1 LRRAA
6 ELAYLRPKLS
16 RVRKRREEDGMEPTN
31 GVESEATGTGAG
43 APLPRAAGLPAR
55 PELEGEVERNP
66 IFDALVGSDE
76 GKDVAGLVAY
86 SIYKQ
91 NKRAW
96 LDDFVK
102 TTGRAP
108 SDAETRSYIIGESTE
123 RRIAT
128 YRRLA
133 ASTLAGD
140 ARRARRGARR
150 GQCREQRPGR
160 CGRWRSSS
168 RWGWSASRSTP
179 AISPARNSQ
188 RTSVKR
194 RAARVSPV

>member
-1 LRRAA
+1 
-6 ELAYLRPKLS
+6 
-16 RVRKRREEDGMEPTN
+16 MEPTN
-31 GVESEATGTGAG
+31 GVESEAMGTGVG
-43 APLPRAAGLPAR
+43 APLPRAAGLPVR
-55 PELEGEVERNP
+55 QDPEGEVERNP
-66 IFDALVGSDE
+66 IFDALVGSNE
-76 GKDVAGLVAY
+76 GDVAGLVAY

-133 ASTLAGD
+133 AATLAGD
-140 ARRARRGARR
+140 APSRAKGRANGSISRTAAGAL
-150 GQCREQRPGR
+150 
-160 CGRWRSSS
+160 W
-168 RWGWSASRSTP
+168 AL
-179 AISPARNSQ
+179 AIIVALAVVGLAIHAGYFSGA
-188 RTSVKR
+188 K
-194 RAARVSPV
+194 

>member
-1 LRRAA
+1 
-6 ELAYLRPKLS
+6 
-16 RVRKRREEDGMEPTN
+16 MEPTN
-31 GVESEATGTGAG
+31 GVESEATGTGAS

-76 GKDVAGLVAY
+76 EDVAGLVAY

-140 ARRARRGARR
+140 APVRSVGRANAPMSRTAAGAL
-150 GQCREQRPGR
+150 
-160 CGRWRSSS
+160 W
-168 RWGWSASRSTP
+168 AL
-179 AISPARNSQ
+179 AIIVALG
-188 RTSVKR
+188 VVGLAIHAGYFAGAK
-194 RAARVSPV
+194 

>member
-1 LRRAA
+1 
-6 ELAYLRPKLS
+6 
-16 RVRKRREEDGMEPTN
+16 MEPTN
-31 GVESEATGTGAG
+31 GVESEATGTGARG
-43 APLPRAAGLPAR
+43 APLPRAASLPAR

-76 GKDVAGLVAY
+76 EDVAGLVAY

-108 SDAETRSYIIGESTE
+108 SEAETRSYIIGESTE
-123 RRIAT
+123 RRIST

-140 ARRARRGARR
+140 A
-150 GQCREQRPGR
+150 P
-160 CGRWRSSS
+160 
-168 RWGWSASRSTP
+168 SRSAWRAKGPMSRTAAGAVWAL
-179 AISPARNSQ
+179 AIIVALG
-188 RTSVKR
+188 VVGLAIHAGYFAGAK
-194 RAARVSPV
+194 